1 MPIYYCEKCG
11 RGFVRPSTYK
21 AHCNKNPP
29 CVQDIPEIVPE
40 DMCKWCGRKF
50 AHAANKYRHYKTCPV
65 NKNKEKL
72 NEIKKAKEE
81 KERLDK
87 MTIAFEAMN
96 KQMGREMAL
105 MREDNKR
112 LIKMIED
119 LKNDKQQVDINYK
132 SKYIQNNVVIINNA
146 ISPNT
151 DFISKEIVG
160 DMLDNHKLNA
170 PIFLTAEIYYGD
182 RPENH
187 SLHITNQKTTEGVAY
202 RNGVWVPLK
211 RNDIQAYLLNGLYTS
226 YDKIIQLGRNIDRY
240 SNDVL
245 LSEIERNQHDDKNI
259 ANEIRSL
266 IFLAVQ
272 TAKKN
277 DISLNFIEEDIKR
290 GRAALKM
297 IDGVLDDNATNNKH
311 GKEEV

>member
-1 MPIYYCEKCG
+1 MEKN
-11 RGFVRPSTYK
+11 SQQEK
-21 AHCNKNPP
+21 AA
-29 CVQDIPEIVPE
+29 
-40 DMCKWCGRKF
+40 M
-50 AHAANKYRHYKTCPV
+50 ANAIEQLR
-65 NKNKEKL
+65 
-72 NEIKKAKEE
+72 EE
-81 KERLDK
+81 NMQLKIEQRVANQK
-87 MTIAFEAMN
+87 
-96 KQMGREMAL
+96 
-105 MREDNKR
+105 

-151 DFISKEIVG
+151 DFISKEMVG

-226 YDKIIQLGRNIDRY
+226 YDKIMRLGRNIDRY